1 MTVDRQIL
9 GRLPSELAHHNALRA
24 MLLAELPG
32 LDAEMLADTLEG
44 ETNLHEMVA
53 AIARSAL
60 EDEAM
65 VDGLVKRL
73 DDMKTRRD
81 RLQRRADRKRALV
94 LRVMSE
100 ASLMKLVAA
109 DFTLSVRSGSPTLEV
124 VVEAL
129 VPDAYWKPQPPKL
142 DRQSLITDLKQGVEI
157 DGVRLAP
164 AHPHLTIRTR

>member
-1 MTVDRQIL
+1 MTVDRKIL
-9 GRLPSELAHHNALRA
+9 ARLPSELAHHNTLRD
-24 MLLAELPG
+24 MLLAELPC
-32 LDAEMLADTLEG
+32 LDAETLADTLEG

-65 VDGLVKRL
+65 VDCLVKRL
-73 DDMKTRRD
+73 DDMKARRD
-81 RLQRRADRKRALV
+81 RLQLRADRKRALV

-100 ASLMKLVAA
+100 ARLTKLVVP
-109 DFTLSVRSGSPTLEV
+109 DFTLSVRSGSPSLEV

-142 DRQSLITDLKQGVEI
+142 DRQSLITDLKRGVAI
-157 DGVRLAP
+157 DGVRLSP
-164 AHPHLTIRTR
+164 AHPHLAIRTR